1 MRAPRGDDGAG
12 QLPPGRERCDAR
24 QRGRARDRL
33 GREDQCIAGQ
43 ALRWFRN
50 REVLDREEGLYPY
63 LRDKREDE
71 HRGYCRQDAPHAPA
85 LDGDR
90 PMRGREG
97 AELAQKVPP
106 VRFHERAKLGW
117 ARDSTGRSERFSY
130 LLGAEVFE
138 RFVVDTLGVGSNGKN
153 EHHVRQVDG
162 LAPGRRPHLRERGI
176 DEEQLA
182 IAHHEVPGLDVA
194 MGNAGVPELPEHI
207 EALID
212 DLVVDDRFSDLDGAL
227 EELHHHHVF
236 ALRRDLDDAV
246 RRRNRDPR
254 VPQKAQHVVLY
265 QLGLCYRRLEQNQD
279 AAGAW
284 TECVRRD
291 QGESAAA
298 AALGLADVLLAEV
311 NPGGAVDAFERAVQ
325 DRAPHLVPA
334 VCAHVTAR
342 VQLREHVR
350 LRVAFDLKPQ
360 RG

>member
-1 MRAPRGDDGAG
+1 
-12 QLPPGRERCDAR
+12 
-24 QRGRARDRL
+24 
-33 GREDQCIAGQ
+33 
-43 ALRWFRN
+43 
-50 REVLDREEGLYPY
+50 
-63 LRDKREDE
+63 
-71 HRGYCRQDAPHAPA
+71 
-85 LDGDR
+85 
-90 PMRGREG
+90 MRGREG

-138 RFVVDTLGVGSNGKN
+138 RLVVDALGVGSNGKN

-254 VPQKAQHVVLY
+254 VPQEAQHVVLV
-265 QLGLCYRRLEQNQD
+265 LDESPNGLERRF
-279 AAGAW
+279 
-284 TECVRRD
+284 V
-291 QGESAAA
+291 
-298 AALGLADVLLAEV
+298 
-311 NPGGAVDAFERAVQ
+311 FERAVQ